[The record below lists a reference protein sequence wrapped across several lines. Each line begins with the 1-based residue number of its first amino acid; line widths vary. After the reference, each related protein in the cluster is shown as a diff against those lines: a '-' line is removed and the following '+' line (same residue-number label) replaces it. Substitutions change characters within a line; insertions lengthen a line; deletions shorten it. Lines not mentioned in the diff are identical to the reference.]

1 MAIAG
6 VCRFCGCTDQA
17 PCLLTQLP
25 GFEDLEPGQL
35 RPCFWLDYDGG
46 LCANPEC
53 VEKAYREA
61 AALVE

>member
-17 PCLLTQLP
+17 PCLLTRIP
-25 GFEDLEPGQL
+25 GAGDLQ
-35 RPCFWLDYDGG
+35 CFWVDYDRD
-46 LCANPEC
+46 LCSNPEC

-61 AALVE
+61 SAKVP